1 LTDSSQPPFSRLR
14 CQNLESLVIPPSP
27 GGVRHSGIHLFAL
40 NASLLG
46 LLAFNTSS
54 KKVELRTINIE
65 WNTVSDVTVIPS
77 PKALEGSSPRI
88 VDAVHDAVGGY
99 LAVAYP
105 RELCVLPL
113 KGATGSL
120 LEALGSS
127 LKDEVNHVDR
137 KKASYRSLPP
147 LVDGSLSTAVYSA
160 AEAIQSQPGMT
171 TQLPAKAQM
180 EFTES
185 NRAEYN
191 VLSLL
196 SNPSLTPSL
205 EAFSE
210 LFDAYVEQCPLLPL
224 GAEHFVP
231 LTASGPSGG
240 SLSQNTYL
248 TSLAAAGVPLSEGHG
263 PLYEE
268 MKSAKKL
275 KLSVSF
281 VTAVTQRCLADH
293 FWAPLRFLLLRGL
306 LNASMMEKELIISLM
321 EHQQVELLHICLL
334 RLQDLSERSVISL
347 LQFFIDHRRSSFVA
361 AYLRQALQIPN
372 GEADSSDALDG
383 YQFL

>member
-1 LTDSSQPPFSRLR
+1 MTDSSQPPFSRLR

-210 LFDAYVEQCPLLPL
+210 LFDAYVEQCPLCSIDGIGTFGRIPFT
-224 GAEHFVP
+224 EHLFDF
-231 LTASGPSGG
+231 SCCS
-240 SLSQNTYL
+240 
-248 TSLAAAGVPLSEGHG
+248 
-263 PLYEE
+263 
-268 MKSAKKL
+268 
-275 KLSVSF
+275 
-281 VTAVTQRCLADH
+281 
-293 FWAPLRFLLLRGL
+293 
-306 LNASMMEKELIISLM
+306 
-321 EHQQVELLHICLL
+321 
-334 RLQDLSERSVISL
+334 
-347 LQFFIDHRRSSFVA
+347 RSSSIGGTWA
-361 AYLRQALQIPN
+361 TLRRDEVCKET
-372 GEADSSDALDG
+372 EAFCILCDG
-383 YQFL
+383 CHPTLSC